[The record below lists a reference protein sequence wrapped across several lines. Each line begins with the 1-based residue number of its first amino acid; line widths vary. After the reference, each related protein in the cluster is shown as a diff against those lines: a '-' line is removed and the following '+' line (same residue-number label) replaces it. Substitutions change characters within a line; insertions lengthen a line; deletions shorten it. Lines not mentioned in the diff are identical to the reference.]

1 MHTHIEVE
9 VLDLKLLK
17 RFRKPWCI
25 NSIHQ
30 SIWEWDCVST
40 YFFQWW
46 WHNFYLLNYLSIKII
61 FTRITLSSFT
71 KSCIALQPILDLKTE
86 DFNGLNIFTEK
97 LHLSNQLQRWKL
109 EARSKSPNLLLPAFY
124 PVIHLRIHPHMGII
138 HYNQEQKEP

>member
-1 MHTHIEVE
+1 MLEQIRI
-9 VLDLKLLK
+9 KNP
-17 RFRKPWCI
+17 F
-25 NSIHQ
+25 
-30 SIWEWDCVST
+30 
-40 YFFQWW
+40 YWW
-46 WHNFYLLNYLSIKII
+46 WHYFYLLNYRNIKII

-138 HYNQEQKEP
+138 HTLKNKKNLKSLVRTLYSPPSRLKLLT